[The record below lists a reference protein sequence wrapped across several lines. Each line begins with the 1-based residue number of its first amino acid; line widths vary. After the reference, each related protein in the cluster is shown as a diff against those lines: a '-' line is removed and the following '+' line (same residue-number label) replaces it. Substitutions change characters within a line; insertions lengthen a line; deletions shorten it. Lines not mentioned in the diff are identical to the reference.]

1 MNNLTTVSMVL
12 AITAMVVN
20 GESIRSS
27 YSSNGIGGSMSYP
40 GTSNRPPYPT
50 NPQYPNNN
58 NNNEVVAFTAIRAS
72 RYSQGTNSNV
82 KFDRTITDLG
92 YGWDSNSGEFK
103 AYYSGAYVF
112 SWSGVSPSSNNF
124 RLTLMKNGLEVGQIW
139 GDRIG
144 YQSGANTVV
153 LELNAGD
160 RVYLRV
166 SEGQLYEPDSSNRGY
181 TTFSGYK
188 LN

>member
-1 MNNLTTVSMVL
+1 MT
-12 AITAMVVN
+12 
-20 GESIRSS
+20 
-27 YSSNGIGGSMSYP
+27 YP
-40 GTSNRPPYPT
+40 GTSNRPPYPS

-58 NNNEVVAFTAIRAS
+58 NNEIVAFTAIRAS

-103 AYYSGAYVF
+103 AYYAGAYVF
-112 SWSGVSPSSNNF
+112 SWSGVSPNSENF

-153 LELNAGD
+153 LQLNSGD

-166 SEGQLYEPDSSNRGY
+166 SEGELYEPDSSNRGY